1 MTVNTMQLES
11 LLREA
16 LFGLG
21 VMGAVAV
28 CNIYSFAWVTLS
40 YRRSLKQSVLHGQH
54 FEIFRFVGFILL
66 LVLTMLLSLSIW
78 VFALTYFEFAPDWL
92 SSLLFTAGF
101 FTTIGNFSLS
111 MPTGWRLIPSIIA
124 FSGLFSFA
132 WATGSS
138 MSMASNLMQQLE
150 KHKQI

>member
-1 MTVNTMQLES
+1 MTVNATQFES

-16 LFGLG
+16 FFGLS
-21 VMGAVAV
+21 VMGAVAI
-28 CNIYSFAWVTLS
+28 CNIYSFSWVTLS
-40 YRRSLKQSVLHGQH
+40 YRKSLKQSALHGQH
-54 FEIFRFVGFILL
+54 FEIFRFVAFILL
-66 LVLTMLLSLSIW
+66 IVLTMLMSLSIW
-78 VFALTYFEFAPDWL
+78 VFALTYFGFAPDWL

-101 FTTIGNFSLS
+101 FTTVGNYSLT
-111 MPTGWRLIPSIIA
+111 MPVGWRLIPSIIA

-138 MSMASNLMQQLE
+138 MAMASNLMQQLD